1 MKTSSNENSE
11 NNENQKSK
19 ERKKNTRKFKEHQK
33 RKAESYTF
41 VRRLYYFL
49 RHHADQIF
57 FKKLYGG
64 VLGYYDHGTAEITI
78 DHRREVIPT
87 LIHEFIHHIHNDW
100 SETKVRN
107 YERRML
113 NSLSPNQIKH
123 IIKILANNI

>member
-1 MKTSSNENSE
+1 MQSQPKTTKHTDQTER
-11 NNENQKSK
+11 SK
-19 ERKKNTRKFKEHQK
+19 RLRKFREQK
-33 RKAESYTF
+33 KRQIEAYKFT
-41 VRRLYYFL
+41 RRLYYFI

-64 VLGYYDHGTAEITI
+64 VLGYYEQGTEEITI

-87 LIHEFIHHIHNDW
+87 LIHEFIHHMHHDW

-113 NSLSPNQIKH
+113 NSLSPMQIKN
-123 IIKILANNI
+123 IIRILGQNL